1 MQVWKQQPVE
11 LVSSKTIS
19 IVGYGDIG
27 SGIAKMVK
35 RAFGLKVIGVN
46 KFPEMVTKEQA

>member
-1 MQVWKQQPVE
+1 
-11 LVSSKTIS
+11 
-19 IVGYGDIG
+19 VGYGDIG

-46 KFPEMVTKEQA
+46 KFPEMVTDAQAEWCDEVVGLD